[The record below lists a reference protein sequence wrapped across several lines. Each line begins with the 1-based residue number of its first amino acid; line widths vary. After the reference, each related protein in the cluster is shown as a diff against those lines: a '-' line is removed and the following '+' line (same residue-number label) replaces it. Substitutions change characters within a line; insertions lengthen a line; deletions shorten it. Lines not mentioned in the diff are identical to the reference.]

1 MMINDEDFIRLAESK
16 IENGINAEAAITEAG
31 KETAELFYSLN
42 DEYMKQRAADVIDV
56 AERITDELEGGKNE
70 NEISKEKTIIVSY
83 DLTPSQTAGLRDRN
97 ISGFVTEGGSESS
110 HTAILARTMNIPA
123 IIGVK
128 GILDEA
134 YDGRFAAIDSSSG
147 TIYIEPNETTIKR
160 LEHKKEENENET
172 QILQKYKGKS
182 TETKSGKKIMLY
194 ANISNMTD
202 LDMVIANDAEGI
214 GLFRSEFIFMGR
226 DTFPSE
232 NEQFEIYK
240 NAVEK
245 MNGRRVIIRT
255 LDIGADKKVEYF
267 NIPKEENPALGYRA
281 IRICLD
287 RVNIFKSQL
296 RAILRASAYG
306 KAAVM
311 FPMICTEEELIK
323 SKKILNEA
331 MLELDFER
339 ISYDRNI
346 EVGIMI
352 ETPAAALISDTLAK
366 ECDFFSIG
374 TNDLTQYTLAVDRQ
388 NSMVNEKFSTDH
400 ESILKLI
407 KMTAENA
414 KREGIWTGI
423 CGELGAD
430 KRLTERFINW
440 GIDELS
446 VSPVYILGLRKF
458 IRETE

>member
-1 MMINDEDFIRLAESK
+1 
-16 IENGINAEAAITEAG
+16 
-31 KETAELFYSLN
+31 
-42 DEYMKQRAADVIDV
+42 
-56 AERITDELEGGKNE
+56 
-70 NEISKEKTIIVSY
+70 
-83 DLTPSQTAGLRDRN
+83 
-97 ISGFVTEGGSESS
+97 
-110 HTAILARTMNIPA
+110 
-123 IIGVK
+123 
-128 GILDEA
+128 
-134 YDGRFAAIDSSSG
+134 
-147 TIYIEPNETTIKR
+147 
-160 LEHKKEENENET
+160 
-172 QILQKYKGKS
+172 
-182 TETKSGKKIMLY
+182 MLY

-446 VSPVYILGLRKF
+446 VSTCIYTWFKEVYKRDRVKKTKTL
-458 IRETE
+458 

>member
-1 MMINDEDFIRLAESK
+1 MKAE
-16 IENGINAEAAITEAG
+16 
-31 KETAELFYSLN
+31 
-42 DEYMKQRAADVIDV
+42 
-56 AERITDELEGGKNE
+56 KNE

-339 ISYDRNI
+339 IRYDRNI

>member
-1 MMINDEDFIRLAESK
+1 
-16 IENGINAEAAITEAG
+16 
-31 KETAELFYSLN
+31 
-42 DEYMKQRAADVIDV
+42 
-56 AERITDELEGGKNE
+56 
-70 NEISKEKTIIVSY
+70 
-83 DLTPSQTAGLRDRN
+83 
-97 ISGFVTEGGSESS
+97 
-110 HTAILARTMNIPA
+110 
-123 IIGVK
+123 
-128 GILDEA
+128 
-134 YDGRFAAIDSSSG
+134 
-147 TIYIEPNETTIKR
+147 
-160 LEHKKEENENET
+160 
-172 QILQKYKGKS
+172 
-182 TETKSGKKIMLY
+182 
-194 ANISNMTD
+194 
-202 LDMVIANDAEGI
+202 
-214 GLFRSEFIFMGR
+214 
-226 DTFPSE
+226 
-232 NEQFEIYK
+232 
-240 NAVEK
+240 